1 MTGGRAL
8 LFIKKKGPAD
18 TEAFS
23 RMNSDAT
30 VCVGATRK
38 KHISL
43 RTQHL
48 SSPITKFSIDTRK
61 GVSKSKEP
69 WFVRGVT

>member
-1 MTGGRAL
+1 
-8 LFIKKKGPAD
+8 
-18 TEAFS
+18 
-23 RMNSDAT
+23 MNSDAT